1 MKQMKLKNEK
11 KKIKQKDLNMKQ
23 ENTYMIFV
31 NVKQ

>member
-23 ENTYMIFV
+23 ENAYMIFV